1 MTETQKTLIALVTGA
16 NRGLGLETSRQLAQ
30 KGVTVL
36 MGGRDGASIRAA
48 AEKLR
53 AEGLT
58 TVEPVVLD
66 VLYQPQIEA
75 VRNMIAERFGHLDI
89 LVNNAGIIAD
99 KGGFMQSNAATVT
112 LDELRTTFEVNLFSV
127 INVTSILLPLIR
139 AAEAGRIVNLGSII
153 GSLGV
158 HTAPDSFLTGLKPT
172 AYAASKAALNMYTVC
187 LADALKDTAIK
198 VNSAHPGWVKTD
210 LGTEHAPMEI
220 VDGAKTPVAL
230 ALLGADGPTGRF
242 IHMGDPLP
250 W

>member
-1 MTETQKTLIALVTGA
+1 MTATPQKPLIALVTGA
-16 NRGLGLETSRQLAQ
+16 NRGLGLETSRQLAAQ
-30 KGVTVL
+30 GVRVL
-36 MGGRDGASIRAA
+36 MAGRDADSIGAA
-48 AEKLR
+48 AAKLQ
-53 AEGLT
+53 AEGL

-66 VLYQPQIEA
+66 VVDAAQVEA
-75 VRNMIAERFGHLDI
+75 VRSMIADRHGHLDI
-89 LVNNAGIIAD
+89 LINNAGVIAD
-99 KGGFMQSNAATVT
+99 KGGFMQNNATTVS
-112 LDELRTTFEVNLFSV
+112 LDELRTSFEVNLFSV
-127 INVTSILLPLIR
+127 ISLTSALLPLIR

-158 HTAPDSFLTGLKPT
+158 HSAPDSFLAGLKPT

-187 LADALKDTAIK
+187 LAAALADTPIK

-230 ALLGADGPTGRF
+230 ALLGADGPSGRF
-242 IHMGDPLP
+242 IHLGDPLP